1 MAANRP
7 EKQSRSDAK
16 LAAIKTAPH
25 SIEAE
30 QSVLGGLMLDNQA
43 WDAIAGD
50 IISDDFYHRGHR
62 LIFAAMSRLTE
73 RNQPI
78 DLVTVSENL
87 EAAGELQDVGGFA
100 YLGEIAKNTPSAANI
115 RAYAQIVRE
124 RAVLRE
130 LIAASNEIA
139 ENCYDTQNRTSAE
152 ILDLAE
158 SKVFKI
164 AEQRTDANE
173 GPQAIS
179 PILERTVQRIEELS
193 TSKNANGVTGRS
205 TGFTDLDRMTAGL
218 QPSDLIIVAARPSM
232 GKTTFAMNL
241 CENVAMREDK
251 PVLVFSLEMPAESL
265 TTRLLSGMSKLDQ
278 QDVRS
283 GKLDNKQVTQV
294 VEQSKR
300 LRELPLYI
308 DDSSLLSPMELR
320 ARARRINRLEPN
332 GLSLVV
338 VDYLQLMQIPG
349 SLENRVNQISEI
361 SRSLKSLAKE
371 LNVPVLALSQLNR
384 AVEQRTDKRPMMADL
399 RDSGAIEQDADV
411 ILFIYRDEV
420 YNEDSDQGNKA
431 EIIIGKQ
438 RNGPIGKTYLT
449 FLKQYARFE
458 DFVPDDRLPEEGLY
472 SKFE

>member
-1 MAANRP
+1 MSEIIMNFNEQAR
-7 EKQSRSDAK
+7 
-16 LAAIKTAPH
+16 
-25 SIEAE
+25 EAE
-30 QSVLGGLMLDNQA
+30 KAVLGGLMLETERFDSV
-43 WDAIAGD
+43 ILK
-50 IISDDFYHRGHR
+50 ISDQDFHGKDHQ
-62 LIFAAMSRLTE
+62 LIFESMGELINE
-73 RNQPI
+73 NKPL
-78 DLVTVSENL
+78 DPLTVSEKLDSKNLLNKIGGKDYLIALATETPTAANL
-87 EAAGELQDVGGFA
+87 EAYA
-100 YLGEIAKNTPSAANI
+100 EIIRQRSVARQLMKAN
-115 RAYAQIVRE
+115 
-124 RAVLRE
+124 
-130 LIAASNEIA
+130 SEIA
-139 ENCYDTQNRTSAE
+139 ELINNPQGMDGFSLLDEAERRIFSLNEEANRSQSSIRSMKELIPKSIDTLHQ
-152 ILDLAE
+152 LAE
-158 SKVFKI
+158 S
-164 AEQRTDANE
+164 
-173 GPQAIS
+173 G
-179 PILERTVQRIEELS
+179 
-193 TSKNANGVTGRS
+193 SKLLGSS
-205 TGFTDLDRMTAGL
+205 TGFRAIDNKLQGL
-218 QPSDLIIVAARPSM
+218 QDGDLIVVAGRPSM
-232 GKTTFAMNL
+232 GKTALAMNIA
-241 CENVAMREDK
+241 ENVLMNNDENTGA
-251 PVLVFSLEMPAESL
+251 VLVFSLEMPAESL

-320 ARARRINRLEPN
+320 ARARRINRLELN